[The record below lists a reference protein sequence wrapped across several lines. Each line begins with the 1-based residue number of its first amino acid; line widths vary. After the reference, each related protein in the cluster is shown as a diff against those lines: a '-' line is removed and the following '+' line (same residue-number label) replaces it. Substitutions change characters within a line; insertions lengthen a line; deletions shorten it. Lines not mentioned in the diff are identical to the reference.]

1 MKKNYIIVNY
11 RRKISEIN
19 KNKNFLNMQYLSNSD
34 VNSLNII
41 IEDVNS
47 MKIIIEEY
55 YRIFVYYYKLQIF
68 IFMSDKIYHI
78 LSVLFK
84 SIYLNIIDKIKINN

>member
-34 VNSLNII
+34 VNSLSII

-47 MKIIIEEY
+47 IISKIIIEEY
-55 YRIFVYYYKLQIF
+55 YRIFVYY
-68 IFMSDKIYHI
+68 
-78 LSVLFK
+78 
-84 SIYLNIIDKIKINN
+84 

>member
-1 MKKNYIIVNY
+1 
-11 RRKISEIN
+11 
-19 KNKNFLNMQYLSNSD
+19 MQYLSNSD

-55 YRIFVYYYKLQIF
+55 YRIFVYYQKLQIF

>member
-47 MKIIIEEY
+47 IKIIIEEY
-55 YRIFVYYYKLQIF
+55 YRIFVYY
-68 IFMSDKIYHI
+68 
-78 LSVLFK
+78 
-84 SIYLNIIDKIKINN
+84 